1 MKKNL
6 KKVILPVSLTS
17 IAALPLLATIS
28 ANGESDSNTSQSY
41 NGEGFT
47 GTYIKD
53 ASMSITK
60 NFGES
65 TSIFGNININTP
77 SQNLEWNWK
86 TSSWDVWQNENA
98 YSSSISEGWKHL
110 ANPNYSNS
118 VIVEEIASNQMPEN
132 NFYFSSTNRRRKWRA
147 VFNNGFI
154 PTNPQ
159 NTETPNEG
167 SNYVPNS
174 YGNLSFGLA
183 LTRDLQI
190 ADNSVRISIIPKN
203 SSYNWISLPDDPQKN
218 GYVYNVLNNTNSTP
232 LTTGPVFVP
241 DFRNKHNLV
250 RFDLGSFSQGN
261 IYINSDNAF
270 YNPFNDAFNGAK
282 GEWKDNSWLYN
293 TPFKLNNIMYRTVDQ
308 NYGDNIGI
316 VSNLI
321 NGDKTQSGYPSAQWQ
336 TLLASFLIKEPNS
349 PLVNNINNAGS
360 VLFGQVSTGAWNNR
374 SSNYRPTVVVE
385 FETIDN
391 QSDYNINNQINYP
404 FTKTNNGGVSA
415 FLTLYGGV
423 GYNYVAANSVSYN
436 RTSYRTINVKV
447 VEHAISSYLGIK
459 QGVNNYFIPGG
470 YGYDLYYGNTKIGS
484 IPADVIDRAKTA
496 GYAPDRK
503 DFTLNLRFNSDTSQW
518 PEEMKNSY
526 NGFMDPN
533 KLILKKNYKNP
544 DQEAFFSVGKSHD
557 FDQRPEDNGEYSI
570 GGTYL
575 DSNSLKYNNEIV
587 FYNYPQWTGS
597 PTNQWGIIKLNELKS
612 VANATSNSN
621 SAGNYS
627 IYKGK
632 NYSFENTALLDNQI
646 KAIDNSLY
654 SDWRVS
660 HFTNKL
666 WVTLEDDIKQGLF
679 DVRQNSVAY
688 KYMGDIKQYN
698 ETPNATNNQTVQ
710 NVKNYLQIQNWK
722 QNKDQKMDNYVSYSF
737 ATPELKAKFDQA
749 YTNLENW
756 ESKNWTPNINISGET
771 LVDTN
776 NVATNLK
783 NLSENLIN
791 TLNALKTAKGI
802 GFENGE
808 QLTAQEFVNKAFE
821 LIDSTNIYSPEY
833 ISAFKNF
840 VLQQTSRETVVEYVN
855 ALLAI
860 NEEYKK
866 AEPIYNKY
874 NPVLTDQKY
883 VNLQVPSNPTYSA
896 FQNKMTAFASW
907 VEKVK
912 SLKEKQLVDPNMTTL
927 SFLKD
932 AAEGL
937 KPNNLDA
944 AYQAITSDVD
954 TFVSKVKAMKSLSQ
968 EDINSYE
975 AQLNA
980 VIASQGS
987 QINSNRLLENFE
999 AREIALVKIFTT
1011 AEMQNKVNEIKNK
1024 KTVATDHFLD
1034 INSTTLSTSY
1044 NKNFTSS
1051 AGTYP
1056 INLTNT
1062 ESVSFPISQNFHEPN
1077 SSYLTNENN
1086 SNAIYYMY
1094 PNTTLDSAAI
1104 NYIWQAAN
1112 YKNGSNLPSS
1122 SITVQKVDT
1131 NKASDI
1137 LANVLE
1143 LYKQSLNSKN
1153 SWTSYTEINNLY
1165 TQKASNLDNFLLSYA
1180 SLVPYKGTN
1189 GQNGG
1194 LNTAQYNEFV
1204 KQLYEF
1210 TIVNPASDLESKVSS
1225 WTSNV
1230 QSTVAAMNSLK
1241 TILNTYYLPSTNN
1254 NTSSTN
1260 VFLNGQFY
1268 GFGNYDHSISKGN
1281 SGEFNVQMPV
1291 LNGELI
1297 ALLTT
1302 TLQVLQTPYNTLAFN
1317 KFVASNAA
1325 ESEIIAGMKSS
1336 NIPAVLSVTLDP
1348 NATEYKTFVYTP
1360 EMLKTLADSL
1370 KDGAAQLSGRK
1381 DAVSNQY
1388 APYLANLFGEINKT
1402 NGNATP
1408 LFSAE
1413 ELTTFKE
1420 QISKL
1425 NWNSYTIEND
1435 NSYYYQINQ
1444 LLVAQA
1450 TKYINSLQNVSQA
1463 DKTSAINAIALQ
1475 QNSVTF
1481 ADLMINATNQ
1491 PQWLWKLQAILYQVS
1506 QIDNENAKLKA
1517 NISQYT
1523 SLNASQVE
1531 ALKNQYLNGK
1541 LWNSDSVNITT
1552 KGQKLDNKFSKVN
1565 KVLYL
1570 QPNGSIA
1577 QNAAALNK
1585 QMKTLKD
1592 FMSNQIAALNV
1603 EKENQDPILT
1613 YATNKDEFMSAYK
1626 AVGDVNAISNIN
1638 ASQVKTLYEN
1648 LKTQYDAL
1656 NGYNN
1661 KLQKEINATDSN
1673 IQNFI
1678 TQPEFSKIANIASLP
1693 KITTQEEYQA
1703 EYNKLLNSLK
1713 DQTTAQINKQ
1723 QYLTQAQ
1730 KNDLNKKAAAVN
1742 GSFNNLLPIVNN
1754 ATALNTQMQKLQSAN
1769 SAATSYL
1776 NDNKSAIDSL
1786 PDSPEK
1792 AELKNALEQA
1802 KVVLGTYSE
1811 QNAQAQ
1817 NLTAEQAKELTD
1829 KINDSLAKVKK
1840 DLIIQSIKKTLEPV
1854 NTSSPSGLQQAKN
1867 SILSQAT
1874 NTASDEALK
1883 ALEQKAKNAITLTP
1897 LYQEIDN
1904 TNKINH
1910 KTPELNNAI
1919 QAAEKYVNDTLSSTS
1934 TPDASVVQQEVTKLQ
1949 NAAKLNELQ
1958 GLIHKAQ
1965 GIDTPSNALKE
1976 AINSATTVAKANNT
1990 AQYQAQIN
1998 NLKDAILKEPLN
2010 SAIQT
2015 ATEANEKLKDPEL
2028 KNAIENAKAVLAK
2041 PNLTQDQIEQ
2051 AAKEL
2056 NNALKMAKI
2065 RANAQGALS
2074 DKIKEAEAV
2083 KPAVSQYLQ
2092 SIIDKAKQ
2100 VQNSASSTSKDF
2112 LNAINQ
2118 LDAAMSLNKLI
2129 QAQKAAQDKVKES
2142 GASSQFTTV
2151 SDEISKYIEKE
2162 EAIINNPTQASDID
2176 GSKLNNE
2183 VNNFVNKIYQAANA
2197 NSVLKKIDEENAALS
2212 NENPASDLVPYLNNY
2227 KANAAK
2233 LAQQALNATDGTTLG
2248 ATPEET
2254 SALSKIQ
2261 SLAEANYNYYKLNK
2275 LIDSANQITDKS
2287 ESLQNALSDA
2297 SVIKQ
2302 LGGAGLPFESQN
2314 SLNNVFN
2321 STVPSLKQDNLKD
2334 KTNNATG
2341 LIDQAYKNLES
2352 AQSKNTLANTIAK
2365 AKKELEI
2372 INATNT
2378 GATLDPEDK
2387 LLQDK
2392 YEALN
2397 QAITTAE
2404 GVLGQ
2409 NNLVGSAYNAEAEKL
2424 EAVITAATGLM
2435 NELKG
2440 KLQST
2445 IDAATAFNSN
2455 PEIAAQITK
2464 ATGMIKD
2471 PNAKGVD
2478 VVEETNTLNKLVA
2491 KAKLQ
2496 QALDNVDPEIQNSK
2510 AYQDI
2515 LKTPATTVLNDPNST
2530 VDQYNKET
2538 EKINAVA
2545 KAKKLLQA
2553 IDAVNST
2560 AVAPLSDALSQALAQ
2575 AKSDITNNLT
2585 TQDQNYFDNKA
2596 KELLNALNDNNLD
2609 NLINQADKITPA
2621 SEALSKALNNA
2632 KGVKANVQSTPEEK
2646 AAAVKALAQ
2655 TINQNSLVN
2664 AINDAQNVVKS
2675 FTPEAGQNDTE
2686 QAAKIRESLTNAL
2699 KDATAVLNNPASS
2712 KEQLDNAANTLTQAL
2727 VQPKETLNK
2736 AKSDLQKLVDETTAK
2751 IQNHTL
2757 EPSNELNKDLAAAK
2771 EALSNPKSNY
2781 FNYTQANKDLANA
2794 VKANDLQKAIESAKT
2809 YPDSFPQEANQILNN
2824 SKAMAQN
2831 ASDQT
2836 SEALA
2841 NQAKLQTLANNVVD
2855 KMLEV
2860 NKLDSLNNAQKTAI
2874 IKSLSDILAKP
2885 NIAADSTANN
2895 QIDSIVTNAKDL
2907 NAKMQELS
2915 QYVNELPESLRN
2927 NPLSSIN
2934 YTYADSEKQVAYN
2947 TALENATS
2955 VLNKETGKVVDNNQA
2970 SAITNYLNALKDAKD
2985 ALNGHNN
2992 FKALKDAAAEQL
3004 TKDATVVNTNSFFNA
3019 PTALQN
3025 KYNNAL
3031 AQAQADM
3038 KVVDQM
3044 TSATNK
3050 DNTDK
3055 LQSDLDN
3062 LKALQDEINKFSNKS
3077 YEINGAKVPGVDK
3090 VLEGL
3095 NNLSPAYKQQIKD
3108 SYNNATTY
3116 PVASQILKEAKAKN
3130 DSITNDINNLTDT
3143 VKNAIAQAPNVSSK
3157 TMDQIKKQLEDVNK
3171 IAANPNTVA
3180 DVNKL
3185 VNGLDNLLNFNNAL
3199 NQYKA
3204 SSISNADYNT
3214 VLNNLEKFINAAEID
3229 QSTIHANNADAMQTL
3244 ANKLANEKTV
3254 ATNMINAV
3262 KALQNGD
3269 ANALATAL
3277 NNLSSATNN
3286 SVYNDLESQVETSN
3300 YFNILTTPKKSITKA
3315 QVQALKD
3322 LIQSTPFLDVD
3333 NVIRS
3338 AFVQNIKAARSAFP
3352 WWAYL
3357 IIVSALTWTAGIIL
3371 LTFRR
3376 K

>member
-737 ATPELKAKFDQA
+737 AAPELKAKFDQA

-855 ALLAI
+855 ALLSI

-954 TFVSKVKAMKSLSQ
+954 TFVSKVKAMKYLNQ
-968 EDINSYE
+968 QDINSYE

-1024 KTVATDHFLD
+1024 KTVATEHFLD
-1034 INSTTLSTSY
+1034 INSTTLSISY

-1062 ESVSFPISQNFHEPN
+1062 ESVSFPISQNFHESN
-1077 SSYLTNENN
+1077 SSYLTNKNN

-1131 NKASDI
+1131 SKASDI

-1153 SWTSYTEINNLY
+1153 NWTSYTEINNLY
-1165 TQKASNLDNFLLSYA
+1165 TQKVSNLDNFLLSYA

-1413 ELTTFKE
+1413 EFNQFKSD
-1420 QISKL
+1420 ISKL
-1425 NWNSYTIEND
+1425 NWNTYTIEND
-1435 NSYYYQINQ
+1435 NSYYYEINK

-1463 DKTSAINAIALQ
+1463 DKTSAINAINLQ

-1523 SLNASQVE
+1523 SLNASQIE
-1531 ALKNQYLNGK
+1531 ALKNQYLNGQ
-1541 LWNSDSVNITT
+1541 LWNAASVNITT
-1552 KGQKLDNKFSKVN
+1552 KNQKLDNKFSNVS

-1592 FMSNQIAALNV
+1592 FMSTQIAALNV

-1613 YATNKDEFMSAYK
+1613 YATNKDAFMSAYK
-1626 AVGDVNAISNIN
+1626 AVGDVNTISNIN
-1638 ASQVKTLYEN
+1638 ASQVKTLYDN
-1648 LKTQYDAL
+1648 LKTQYDDL

-1661 KLQKEINATDSN
+1661 KLQQEINATNSN

-1678 TQPEFSKIANIASLP
+1678 TQPEFSKIANITSLP

-1730 KNDLNKKAAAVN
+1730 KNDLKKQVTDVN
-1742 GSFNNLLPIVNN
+1742 GKFNDLLPIVNN
-1754 ATALNTQMQKLQSAN
+1754 AKELNTQMQNLHSAN

-1792 AELKNALEQA
+1792 TELKNALEQA

-1840 DLIIQSIKKTLEPV
+1840 DIIIQSIKKTLEPV

-1897 LYQEIDN
+1897 LYQEIDD

-1910 KTPELNNAI
+1910 KTSELNNAI
-1919 QAAEKYVNDTLSSTS
+1919 QAAEKYVNDTLSSS
-1934 TPDASVVQQEVTKLQ
+1934 NTPNSDVVQQEVTRLQ

-1965 GIDTPSNALKE
+1965 GVDTPSNALKE

-2015 ATEANEKLKDPEL
+2015 ATEANEKLNDPEL
-2028 KNAIENAKAVLAK
+2028 QNAIENAKAVLAK

-2074 DKIKEAEAV
+2074 DKIKEAETA

-2183 VNNFVNKIYQAANA
+2183 VNNFVNEIYQAANA

-2248 ATPEET
+2248 ATAEET

-2302 LGGAGLPFESQN
+2302 LGGAGLPFESEN

-2321 STVPSLKQDNLKD
+2321 STVPSLK
-2334 KTNNATG
+2334 
-2341 LIDQAYKNLES
+2341 
-2352 AQSKNTLANTIAK
+2352 
-2365 AKKELEI
+2365 
-2372 INATNT
+2372 
-2378 GATLDPEDK
+2378 
-2387 LLQDK
+2387 
-2392 YEALN
+2392 
-2397 QAITTAE
+2397 
-2404 GVLGQ
+2404 
-2409 NNLVGSAYNAEAEKL
+2409 
-2424 EAVITAATGLM
+2424 
-2435 NELKG
+2435 
-2440 KLQST
+2440 
-2445 IDAATAFNSN
+2445 
-2455 PEIAAQITK
+2455 
-2464 ATGMIKD
+2464 
-2471 PNAKGVD
+2471 
-2478 VVEETNTLNKLVA
+2478 
-2491 KAKLQ
+2491 
-2496 QALDNVDPEIQNSK
+2496 
-2510 AYQDI
+2510 
-2515 LKTPATTVLNDPNST
+2515 
-2530 VDQYNKET
+2530 
-2538 EKINAVA
+2538 
-2545 KAKKLLQA
+2545 
-2553 IDAVNST
+2553 
-2560 AVAPLSDALSQALAQ
+2560 
-2575 AKSDITNNLT
+2575 
-2585 TQDQNYFDNKA
+2585 
-2596 KELLNALNDNNLD
+2596 
-2609 NLINQADKITPA
+2609 
-2621 SEALSKALNNA
+2621 
-2632 KGVKANVQSTPEEK
+2632 
-2646 AAAVKALAQ
+2646 
-2655 TINQNSLVN
+2655 
-2664 AINDAQNVVKS
+2664 
-2675 FTPEAGQNDTE
+2675 
-2686 QAAKIRESLTNAL
+2686 
-2699 KDATAVLNNPASS
+2699 
-2712 KEQLDNAANTLTQAL
+2712 
-2727 VQPKETLNK
+2727 
-2736 AKSDLQKLVDETTAK
+2736 
-2751 IQNHTL
+2751 
-2757 EPSNELNKDLAAAK
+2757 
-2771 EALSNPKSNY
+2771 
-2781 FNYTQANKDLANA
+2781 
-2794 VKANDLQKAIESAKT
+2794 
-2809 YPDSFPQEANQILNN
+2809 
-2824 SKAMAQN
+2824 
-2831 ASDQT
+2831 
-2836 SEALA
+2836 
-2841 NQAKLQTLANNVVD
+2841 
-2855 KMLEV
+2855 
-2860 NKLDSLNNAQKTAI
+2860 
-2874 IKSLSDILAKP
+2874 
-2885 NIAADSTANN
+2885 
-2895 QIDSIVTNAKDL
+2895 
-2907 NAKMQELS
+2907 
-2915 QYVNELPESLRN
+2915 
-2927 NPLSSIN
+2927 
-2934 YTYADSEKQVAYN
+2934 
-2947 TALENATS
+2947 
-2955 VLNKETGKVVDNNQA
+2955 
-2970 SAITNYLNALKDAKD
+2970 
-2985 ALNGHNN
+2985 
-2992 FKALKDAAAEQL
+2992 
-3004 TKDATVVNTNSFFNA
+3004 
-3019 PTALQN
+3019 
-3025 KYNNAL
+3025 
-3031 AQAQADM
+3031 
-3038 KVVDQM
+3038 
-3044 TSATNK
+3044 
-3050 DNTDK
+3050 
-3055 LQSDLDN
+3055 
-3062 LKALQDEINKFSNKS
+3062 
-3077 YEINGAKVPGVDK
+3077 
-3090 VLEGL
+3090 
-3095 NNLSPAYKQQIKD
+3095 
-3108 SYNNATTY
+3108 
-3116 PVASQILKEAKAKN
+3116 
-3130 DSITNDINNLTDT
+3130 
-3143 VKNAIAQAPNVSSK
+3143 
-3157 TMDQIKKQLEDVNK
+3157 
-3171 IAANPNTVA
+3171 
-3180 DVNKL
+3180 
-3185 VNGLDNLLNFNNAL
+3185 
-3199 NQYKA
+3199 
-3204 SSISNADYNT
+3204 
-3214 VLNNLEKFINAAEID
+3214 
-3229 QSTIHANNADAMQTL
+3229 
-3244 ANKLANEKTV
+3244 
-3254 ATNMINAV
+3254 
-3262 KALQNGD
+3262 
-3269 ANALATAL
+3269 
-3277 NNLSSATNN
+3277 
-3286 SVYNDLESQVETSN
+3286 
-3300 YFNILTTPKKSITKA
+3300 
-3315 QVQALKD
+3315 
-3322 LIQSTPFLDVD
+3322 
-3333 NVIRS
+3333 
-3338 AFVQNIKAARSAFP
+3338 
-3352 WWAYL
+3352 
-3357 IIVSALTWTAGIIL
+3357 
-3371 LTFRR
+3371 
-3376 K
+3376 